1 MADPSTAA
9 SFFAFPAGFGERE
22 GSGAVML
29 DLATLRSEYLQTGK
43 IPEGVRPAVAQAWE
57 RSRAYG
63 IDPEVVRPQAMD
75 PVRLAVARAENPVL
89 LAAAEALLQF
99 ALQKLGKGGYVVALS
114 DRHGR
119 ILRLITDPTT
129 AKIPNL
135 REFNTVEGA
144 SWRESDIGSNGI
156 GTSLAMRQP
165 VVLIGPEHFC
175 GQYQNWTCI
184 GIPLRLTDGEIA
196 GALNISVPNTDV
208 QTANWG
214 WVAAAARHIEGCLR
228 GETVEVIPNPA
239 STWDEGLTSIVGIIE
254 LLISQLNLPATHLGF
269 VRDVRLAA
277 ITAMNERALTEQRLG
292 ESEARFRLLAET
304 MPQLVWTA
312 GADGVPDYYNSRAV
326 QYKGLEQFPDGTWGW
341 QPLLHPDDLQLTVA
355 AWQRALAL
363 REVYQVE
370 HRVQM
375 QDGTYRWHLSRAMP
389 FRDAEGKVV
398 KWFGTATEIH
408 DQKRAQELLEQTV
421 AERTAELRDTVD
433 ELEHFSYTIT
443 HDMRAPL
450 RAMQLFGQI
459 LKEEYGARLD
469 DTGRDYLR
477 RITEAAARMDTLVL
491 DALDYSKAVRT
502 QLPLEPIDAGAII
515 KSIVESYPQFQ
526 PPHADIRIVG
536 EFPLVQANAAGLI
549 QCFSNLLGN
558 AVKFVEAGTLP
569 QVKVWAEE
577 RENQVRFWIEDNGI
591 GIALEQQQRVFVMFQ
606 RLSKKYQGTG
616 VGLALVRKVTERMQ
630 GKVGFESEPSQGSRF
645 WLDFRCAA
653 SLDRT

>member
-1 MADPSTAA
+1 MQ
-9 SFFAFPAGFGERE
+9 
-22 GSGAVML
+22 
-29 DLATLRSEYLQTGK
+29 DLTTLRSEYLQAGK
-43 IPEGVRPAVAQAWE
+43 IPDGVRPIVAHAWE

-63 IDPEVVRPQAMD
+63 VDPEVVKPQAED
-75 PVRLAVARAENPVL
+75 PAGLAAARAENPIL
-89 LAAAEALLQF
+89 LAAAEPLFTF
-99 ALQKLGKGGYVVALS
+99 AQRKLGKGHYVIALS
-114 DRHGR
+114 DRYGR

-129 AKIPNL
+129 AQVPGL

-156 GTSLAMRQP
+156 GTCLAARQP

-175 GQYQNWTCI
+175 GQYLNWTCI
-184 GIPLRLTDGEIA
+184 GIPLRLTDGEIT
-196 GALNISVPNTDV
+196 GALNISVPNPDV
-208 QTANWG
+208 QIANWG
-214 WVAAAARHIEGCLR
+214 WVATAARYLEGCLR
-228 GETVEVIPNPA
+228 GETVELVSNSA
-239 STWDEGLTSIVGIIE
+239 SAWDEGLTSIVGVIE
-254 LLISQLNLPATHLGF
+254 LLITQLDLPATHLRF
-269 VRDVRLAA
+269 VRDVRNAA

-312 GADGVPDYYNSRAV
+312 DANGVPDYYNARAS
-326 QYKGLEQFPDGTWGW
+326 QYKGLEHNPDGTWGW
-341 QPLLHPDDLQLTVA
+341 TPLLFLDDLEPTVL
-355 AWQRALAL
+355 AWQSALAHGK
-363 REVYQVE
+363 VYEVE

-375 QDGTYRWHLSRAMP
+375 HDGTYRWHLSRAMP
-389 FRDAEGKVV
+389 FRDADGNVV

-502 QLPLEPIDAGAII
+502 QLPLEPIDAGAIA

-526 PPHADIRIVG
+526 PPHAEIRIVG
-536 EFPLVQANAAGLI
+536 DFPLVRANAAGLI
-549 QCFSNLLGN
+549 QCLSNLLGN
-558 AVKFVEAGTLP
+558 AVKFVENGTLP

-577 RENQVRFWIEDNGI
+577 RGSEIRFWVEDNGI
-591 GIALEQQQRVFVMFQ
+591 GISREQQERVFVMFQ

-616 VGLALVRKVTERMQ
+616 VGLALVRKVAERMH
-630 GKVGFESEPSQGSRF
+630 GKVGFESEPGQGSRF
-645 WLDFRCAA
+645 WLDFARAGRVDQA
-653 SLDRT
+653 